1 VKEQDTTV
9 GDERGGGVWRGI
21 DWLYNCTYTVGVSF
35 EWDSAKA
42 LANRKKHGI
51 DFADA
56 VSALED
62 ESALTMEDVGSYG
75 ERRWISV
82 GMDGLGR
89 LLVVVFTWRGDTVRL
104 ISARPA
110 TANERRAYEAEA

>member
-1 VKEQDTTV
+1 M
-9 GDERGGGVWRGI
+9 GSGI
-21 DWLYNCTYTVGVSF
+21 AGSILRRIDSLYNCTYTVGVSF

-42 LANRKKHGI
+42 WANRKKHGVE
-51 DFADA
+51 FSDA

-75 ERRWISV
+75 ERRWISL

-89 LLVVVFTWRGDTVRL
+89 LLVVVFTWRGDTIRL
-104 ISARPA
+104 I
-110 TANERRAYEAEA
+110 